1 MEDPPNKKATECQDT
16 MGANIDRTRFCQ
28 AKKKKDKKDK
38 SDEEAGKA
46 AGRGTGLGRIM
57 FIRLE
62 RRNGFP
68 LRFHLNLQDDPLK
81 VLYKILYA
89 TLP

>member
-16 MGANIDRTRFCQ
+16 MGASIDRTRFCQ
-28 AKKKKDKKDK
+28 AKKKKDKKGK

-57 FIRLE
+57 FIRTRKKE
-62 RRNGFP
+62 RCPTQIPSESPR
-68 LRFHLNLQDDPLK
+68 
-81 VLYKILYA
+81 
-89 TLP
+89 